1 MENIGKT
8 FIVQG
13 FNEPRT
19 LKIVNRY
26 LLAGKY
32 PAYSCAVISASP
44 HFKIGDRENFLKRD
58 IIRKGQLV
66 DKIKALTA

>member
-19 LKIVNRY
+19 VKIVSKY
-26 LLAGKY
+26 LLAGKHL
-32 PAYSCAVISASP
+32 AYACSVTTASS
-44 HFKIGDRENFLKRD
+44 HFQIGDRENFLERD
-58 IIRKGQLV
+58 IVKAGRLV
-66 DKIKALTA
+66 NKIKVLTA